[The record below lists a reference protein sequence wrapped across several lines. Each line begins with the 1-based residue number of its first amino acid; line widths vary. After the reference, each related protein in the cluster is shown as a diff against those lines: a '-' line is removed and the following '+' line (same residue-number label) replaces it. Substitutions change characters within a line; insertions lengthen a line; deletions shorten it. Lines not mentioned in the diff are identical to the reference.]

1 MAQLIPHIALQ
12 STSASLPHPAITL
25 SYTCQPDHCN
35 RMQNLHG
42 GCAATLF
49 DWATTLP
56 LCLVNK
62 PGFWQYLGVSRT
74 LNVTYLRPV
83 PAGCEVLIEC
93 EVVQLGKRM
102 CTIKGVM
109 KRKED
114 GAVMA
119 VCEHGKF
126 NIDPEP
132 KA

>member
-1 MAQLIPHIALQ
+1 
-12 STSASLPHPAITL
+12 
-25 SYTCQPDHCN
+25 
-35 RMQNLHG
+35 MQNLHG

-56 LCLVNK
+56 LALVNK

-83 PAGCEVLIEC
+83 PSGCEVLIEC

-109 KRKED
+109 KRKQD
-114 GAVMA
+114 GAIMA

-132 KA
+132 KV